1 LDDKKGRR
9 SLEQEKRVAVFGLG
23 FIGLPLSL
31 SFALKGCQVTGVD
44 VSEQLVNDLNQG
56 ITYHLE
62 KKDDIPIQQILK
74 EQLGNGR
81 FQTTTDPVPALDS
94 CSDIIVTV
102 GVPVINGIP
111 DLSYIKSAVTTIA
124 AHLRKGQLV
133 LIRSTVTPGTTRRL
147 LQPILESSGLRAEK
161 DFYLAYAPE
170 RIAEGRAFE
179 EFENMPTLVA
189 GVGQKSRQRAKE
201 LLGIVTRAELVEAS
215 SIEAAETSKAFEN
228 VSRDVDIA
236 MVNEFA
242 AYTKEIGIDIFEVIK
257 LANTHKR
264 VKLLAPG
271 PGVGGYCLPNA
282 LYYLLPRA
290 LETGLNLRLL
300 PVARQ
305 VNDETPLRIA
315 GLVMKNL
322 PVSPAKAKIA
332 VLGIAMKDFSN
343 DDRTSPA
350 LKVINILQQSG
361 VKIGAFDPAVPR
373 DYPFKVD
380 SLDEALRGAHGIVVL
395 AKQRNIDYQNIE
407 YFREL
412 MSEERP
418 FIVDTR
424 SVYDCQTFEK
434 SSFHL
439 ETL

>member
-1 LDDKKGRR
+1 MEQKKH
-9 SLEQEKRVAVFGLG
+9 VAVFGLG

-44 VSEQLVNDLNQG
+44 VAEQLVSDLNQG

-62 KKDDIPIQQILK
+62 KKGDIPIQHILK
-74 EQLGNGR
+74 EQVANRG
-81 FQTTTDPVPALDS
+81 FQATTDPVPALAS

-102 GVPVINGIP
+102 GVPVANGNP
-111 DLSYIKSAVTTIA
+111 DLSYIKSVVTTIA

-147 LQPILESSGLRAEK
+147 LQPILESSGLQAEK

-189 GVGQKSRQRAKE
+189 GVGPKSKQRAKE
-201 LLGIVTRAELVEAS
+201 LLSIVTRAELVEAS
-215 SIEAAETSKAFEN
+215 SIEAAETSKIFEN
-228 VSRDVDIA
+228 ISRDVDIA

-242 AYTKEIGIDIFEVIK
+242 TFTKAVGIDVFEVIK

-264 VKLLAPG
+264 VNLLNPG

-290 LETGLNLRLL
+290 LESDLNLRLL

-315 GLVMKNL
+315 GLVLKNL
-322 PVSPAKAKIA
+322 PVPPAEAKVA
-332 VLGIAMKDFSN
+332 VLGIAMKDYSN

-361 VKIGAFDPAVPR
+361 VKIAVFDPAVPKN
-373 DYPFKVD
+373 YSFKVD
-380 SLDEALRGAHGIVVL
+380 SLEEALRGAHGMVVL
-395 AKQRNIDYQNIE
+395 AKQRKIDYQNLE
-407 YFREL
+407 LFKEL
-412 MSEERP
+412 MSKERP

-424 SVYDCQTFEK
+424 SVYDYSKVEK
-434 SSFHL
+434 AGIYL

>member
-1 LDDKKGRR
+1 MER
-9 SLEQEKRVAVFGLG
+9 EKRIAVFGLG

-31 SFALKGCQVTGVD
+31 SFALKGRQVTGVD

-56 ITYHLE
+56 VTYHLE
-62 KKDDIPIQQILK
+62 KRGDTSIQQILK
-74 EQLGNGR
+74 EQLANR
-81 FQTTTDPVPALDS
+81 KFQTTTDPVPALAA

-102 GVPVINGIP
+102 GVPVVNSIP
-111 DLSYIKSAVTTIA
+111 DLSFIKSAVTTIA

-133 LIRSTVTPGTTRRL
+133 LIRSTVTPGTTKRL

-179 EFENMPTLVA
+179 EFKNMPTLVA
-189 GVGQKSRQRAKE
+189 GVGPKSKQRAKE

-215 SIEAAETSKAFEN
+215 SIEVAETSKIFEN
-228 VSRDVDIA
+228 ISRDVDIA

-242 AYTKEIGIDIFEVIK
+242 TFTKAIGIDVFEVIR

-264 VKLLAPG
+264 VKLLKPG

-290 LETGLNLRLL
+290 LETGLSLQLL

-315 GLVMKNL
+315 GLVLKNL
-322 PVSPAKAKIA
+322 PVPPARAKVA

-350 LKVINILQQSG
+350 LKVINILQQAG
-361 VKIGAFDPAVPR
+361 VKIAAFDPAVPR
-373 DYPFKVD
+373 EYPFKVS
-380 SLDEALRGAHGIVVL
+380 SLDEAVRDAHGIVVL
-395 AKQRNIDYQNIE
+395 AKQQNIDYQNLSH
-407 YFREL
+407 FRDF
-412 MSEERP
+412 MGKERP

-424 SVYDCQTFEK
+424 DVYECSEVKERGFC
-434 SSFHL
+434 L